1 MPLKEEHINGIEELR
16 GQIEEIAVSF
26 LMAPVRNKKPEN
38 YVAFTAYEIADETK
52 DRIIGISKQKKDL
65 RLSETADIVG
75 EIELA
80 LESILK
86 EQDDEAIYGKKI
98 NNPRGY
104 KIKKI
109 EWRGETFY
117 KINLSRMR

>member
-1 MPLKEEHINGIEELR
+1 MPLTEGYIDEIEELR
-16 GQIEEIAVSF
+16 AQIEEIAVSM
-26 LMAPVRNKKPEN
+26 LIAPERNKKPGD
-38 YVAFTAYEIADETK
+38 YVAFTAYEIAEEAK
-52 DRIIGISKQKKDL
+52 GQILEISKQKKDL
-65 RLSETADIVG
+65 RLSETADVIG
-75 EIELA
+75 EIELV

-86 EQDDEAIYGKKI
+86 EQDDEAKYGKKI